1 LRGKKSLLAVS
12 GVIGAHPGT
21 APAQSRI
28 WQPRKLSKPVGATI
42 SGKFMNQA
50 NEAKMPP
57 LPFRGEEGKSAS
69 APVAGTKPTM
79 QDMDGVRLAI
89 ED

>member
-1 LRGKKSLLAVS
+1 
-12 GVIGAHPGT
+12 
-21 APAQSRI
+21 
-28 WQPRKLSKPVGATI
+28 
-42 SGKFMNQA
+42 MNQA